1 MVGRALS
8 SPRIQAVTLSQQI
21 PVRSAGLTGA
31 PGQEPAPVEE
41 AAAAEEPP
49 APEPPP
55 AEPPAAAPPPE
66 EPPPE
71 EPPPAE
77 EPPPEAPADEAVPE
91 AAKLE
96 SPASP
101 AEELAA
107 NPRLVLPPEGEAAL
121 TSGDVPPR
129 AVALLSHLLERHEL
143 TLRTLDTGGF
153 EIAAV
158 DGEPVSDVSFAARE
172 LVDELAGLGPDV
184 RPSGIY
190 APWPIDAPEFAE
202 TAPDRI
208 VILFEQTEA
217 PGGRASAVFDAVGPT
232 GSAGGTLALE
242 TPADQ
247 PPAAAPPEPA
257 PVQADEAPAPGGGDD
272 GVAALL
278 ADPRLTLPDAARADF
293 ESGHV
298 DPRLVVVLHRLLEK
312 HEVGLSVVVTGHD
325 QLTSTGSVSNHFHGR
340 GLDISIVDDEP
351 VSPSSEAAK
360 QLGQEL
366 ADLDPALRPTE
377 VGAPWQFEPE
387 GFFTDDAHLDHIHV
401 AYDDPPPAGYVIPA
415 APPVEETG
423 TAARDDGG
431 RASAVF
437 GAVSPAG
444 GSAQGTLGVTPAVP
458 EPESLVEPELIPTPG
473 GTVAP
478 IAPEDLTNV
487 SEGEHLHG
495 SEFAVP
501 DAQGADGPT
510 GPLHAGYDMFAR
522 ADAPVRSPIAGT
534 IVEVRESETTSG
546 QIFGGVVK
554 VQGADGQVWV
564 FRHVEPVAVTEGMT
578 VEAGRL
584 LATVTPWTDGAPHA
598 HIELWRTLEG
608 GYNVPNMRDPLE
620 ELQRAYAPG
629 APVVDM
635 AHGGEAEHEHGDEA
649 VEPEAVDEGAEPAP
663 NEGRESA
670 VFEAVAPTDAPPPVR
685 STVQFLPTVQ
695 PDEPEAPPGEP
706 EPEPALA
713 TAGDVFPYPGDD
725 APREAIAA
733 WMARNAEQ
741 VGIPGELPVMA
752 SLVESNMKNLSY
764 GDADSVGFF
773 QMRLSI
779 WNEGTYAGYSD
790 NPELQLRWF
799 LDGAV
804 ALKAQR
810 LAEGVSDFGA
820 DDGTWGEWIAD
831 VERPA
836 EQYRYR
842 YQEKLEEARW
852 LLR

>member
-1 MVGRALS
+1 
-8 SPRIQAVTLSQQI
+8 
-21 PVRSAGLTGA
+21 
-31 PGQEPAPVEE
+31 
-41 AAAAEEPP
+41 
-49 APEPPP
+49 
-55 AEPPAAAPPPE
+55 
-66 EPPPE
+66 
-71 EPPPAE
+71 
-77 EPPPEAPADEAVPE
+77 
-91 AAKLE
+91 
-96 SPASP
+96 
-101 AEELAA
+101 
-107 NPRLVLPPEGEAAL
+107 VLPPEGEAAL
-121 TSGDVPPR
+121 TSGEVPPR

-143 TLRTLDTGGF
+143 RLRTLDADGF
-153 EIAAV
+153 EVAAV
-158 DGEPVSDVSFAARE
+158 DGEPVSDLSFAARE

-184 RPSGIY
+184 RPSAIY
-190 APWPIDAPEFAE
+190 APWAIDAPEFAE

-217 PGGRASAVFDAVGPT
+217 PGGRASAVFDTVEPGEPGA
-232 GSAGGTLALE
+232 GTLTLA

-247 PPAAAPPEPA
+247 PPAEAPPEPKPE
-257 PVQADEAPAPGGGDD
+257 PVHVDEAPAPAAGGD

-278 ADPRLTLPDAARADF
+278 ADPRLTLPDPARADF

-298 DPRLVVVLHRLLEK
+298 DPRLVAVLHRLLEK
-312 HEVGLSVVVTGHD
+312 HEVGLSVVITGHD

-340 GLDISIVDDEP
+340 GLDIATVDDEP

-377 VGAPWQFEPE
+377 VGAPWPFEPE
-387 GFFTDDAHLDHIHV
+387 GFFTDDAHLNHIHV
-401 AYDDPPPAGYVIPA
+401 AYDDPPPAGYVVPA
-415 APPVEETG
+415 PTPVEETSE
-423 TAARDDGG
+423 TSEAVRDDGG

-444 GSAQGTLGVTPAVP
+444 GGSAQGTLGVTPAVP
-458 EPESLVEPELIPTPG
+458 EPADVVEPELQPPPAG

-487 SEGEHLHG
+487 PEGEHLHG

-501 DAQGADGPT
+501 DAEGADGPT
-510 GPLHAGYDMFAR
+510 GSLHAGYDMFAR
-522 ADAPVRSPIAGT
+522 PDAPVRSPIAGT
-534 IVEVRESETTSG
+534 IVEVRESETASG

-584 LATVTPWTDGAPHA
+584 VATVTPWTDGSPHA
-598 HIELWRTLEG
+598 HIELWKTLEG
-608 GYNVPNMRDPLE
+608 GYYVPNMRDPLE
-620 ELQRAYAPG
+620 ELQHAYAPG
-629 APVVDM
+629 APVVD
-635 AHGGEAEHEHGDEA
+635 AEHGAEAEHQHEHGDEA
-649 VEPEAVDEGAEPAP
+649 AVDGETPAEEGTAEQPAG
-663 NEGRESA
+663 EGRASA
-670 VFEAVAPTDAPPPVR
+670 VFETVAPTEGPPPVR

-695 PDEPEAPPGEP
+695 PEEPEAPPGEP
-706 EPEPALA
+706 APEPEPVLA
-713 TAGDVFPYPGDD
+713 NAGDLFPYPGDD

-779 WNEGTYAGYSD
+779 WNQGAYAGYAE

-804 ALKAQR
+804 ALKEQR
-810 LAEGVSDFGA
+810 LAEGVTDFGA